1 MSSWN
6 TLELASAARR
16 QQHQREHRDRRRQR
30 PRHRPSTLPAA
41 LRAGAWPAGVEVVVG
56 AAKLERFGSPGRSAP
71 EDRRRDVENVA
82 APAVRAVR
90 AEGHLP
96 KRGPPLENGP
106 PSPSPPIRG
115 EGPLSESTA
124 GGLGTTSTRGAIP
137 RGRGPRG
144 VRAQW
149 SERLAGEVPTRRSLS
164 NSFAMKPKKA
174 SARYAER
181 RNEPA
186 LRASVAGAEK
196 VRGASRTP
204 SARSWA
210 RPGRPVSVATGVW
223 LRVS

>member
-56 AAKLERFGSPGRSAP
+56 AAKIERFGSPGRSAP

-106 PSPSPPIRG
+106 PPIRG

-174 SARYAER
+174 SASTPNAAMSQPFELRSRALRRSGGRAER
-181 RNEPA
+181 RA
-186 LRASVAGAEK
+186 RAHGRVRVARCRLRRACG
-196 VRGASRTP
+196 
-204 SARSWA
+204 
-210 RPGRPVSVATGVW
+210 
-223 LRVS
+223 

>member
-56 AAKLERFGSPGRSAP
+56 AAKIERFGSPGRSAP
-71 EDRRRDVENVA
+71 EDRRRDIENVA

-106 PSPSPPIRG
+106 PSPSPPDPRRR
-115 EGPLSESTA
+115 TA
-124 GGLGTTSTRGAIP
+124 VREHGGRVGNHQYARRDSARSRAAGRSRSVVRTS
-137 RGRGPRG
+137 RGRGPYTSRPEQF
-144 VRAQW
+144 VRDETEEG
-149 SERLAGEVPTRRSLS
+149 ERQ
-164 NSFAMKPKKA
+164 
-174 SARYAER
+174 
-181 RNEPA
+181 
-186 LRASVAGAEK
+186 
-196 VRGASRTP
+196 VRRTP
-204 SARSWA
+204 Q
-210 RPGRPVSVATGVW
+210 
-223 LRVS
+223 